1 MAKKF
6 IINNG
11 NLVMGHVDFHKELVK
26 DHSTTKG
33 GGWWEYDKEENIM
46 YLYSRSIDFGQAKR
60 EDVIQAIQTGW
71 LSPRL
76 NDTKFF
82 HSYEEWYMDAHNDE
96 NGVWIEVPN
105 ENKM

>member
-11 NLVMGHVDFHKELVK
+11 NLVMGHVDFHKELVN

-33 GGWWEYDKEENIM
+33 GGWWEFDKEKNIM
-46 YLYSRSIDFGQAKR
+46 YLYNRSIDFGQAKR
-60 EDVIQAIQTGW
+60 DDVIQAIQTGL

-76 NDTKFF
+76 NNTKFF
-82 HSYEEWYMDAHNDE
+82 HSYEDYICDVHSDK
-96 NGVWIEVPN
+96 NGVWIEVPD
-105 ENKM
+105 ENKW

>member
-11 NLVMGHVDFHKELVK
+11 NIVMGHVEYHKELLS
-26 DHSTTKG
+26 DHTNTVG
-33 GGWWEYDKEENIM
+33 GGWWEYNKEKDIM
-46 YLYSRSIDFGQAKR
+46 YLYSKSYDFGQAKR

-71 LSPRL
+71 ISPRL

-82 HSYEEWYMDAHNDE
+82 HSYEDSLGKAMDDTD
-96 NGVWIEVPN
+96 GVWIEIPE
-105 ENKM
+105 ENKF